1 MARNFAIAIDLSHLI
16 PVNAKLTDDVF
27 PHLAHAVRVIAA
39 QAHED
44 WVAYALGRPLPD
56 GQIIR
61 DRAGQYARSI
71 VLHDTGPFSAEVK
84 SDLAWATDIEQGTPE
99 RDMKK
104 VLDTSFKVRR
114 TKAGKRYLIIPF
126 RHNVDTLPSGVV
138 EFFKAGAA
146 SSVRSTYERQSGQI
160 ASVIGTRRAAK
171 MQGFGGN
178 LANDNGRR
186 VMVPGWRYAWGSKLG
201 KAALASLPG
210 MGPHAS
216 KLAGMYHFNNPGG
229 AAGGGARAGSN
240 GQYITFRTMVE
251 GSSGWIA
258 KAVPGKY
265 PARTV
270 ADSLRP
276 TAEQAFAAAM
286 QADVESMIGGGTP

>member
-1 MARNFAIAIDLSHLI
+1 MSAHFAIAIDLSRLI
-16 PVNAKLTDDVF
+16 PINTQLTAQVF

-44 WVAYALGRPLPD
+44 WVAYAKGQPLPS
-56 GQIIR
+56 GQVIR
-61 DRAGQYARSI
+61 DRHGQYARSI
-71 VLHDTGPFSAEVK
+71 LLHDTGPFSAEVR
-84 SDLAWATDIEQGTPE
+84 SDLAWARGIEDGMPA

-114 TKAGKRYLIIPF
+114 TKSGKRYLIIPF
-126 RHNVDTLPSGVV
+126 RHNVNSLPSGVV

-146 SSVRSTYERQSGQI
+146 SSVRSTYERRSGQL
-160 ASVIGTRRAAK
+160 ASDVATRK
-171 MQGFGGN
+171 Q
-178 LANDNGRR
+178 

-201 KAALASLPG
+201 KEAVASLPG
-210 MGPHAS
+210 MGPHAG
-216 KLAGMYHFNNPGG
+216 KLVGMYHFANPGG
-229 AAGGGARAGSN
+229 AAGGGARAGSH
-240 GQYITFRTMVE
+240 GQYLTFRTMVE

-270 ADSLRP
+270 AEQLRP
-276 TAEQAFAAAM
+276 VAEQLFAAAM
-286 QADVESMIGGGTP
+286 QADVESMMGSGNP